1 MARVIEIRNATPLAN
16 RREDVIVRAGSI
28 ISPAEIE
35 SALLTHPMVRDAAA
49 FGVPDSVLGQ
59 RVAAVVQLESES
71 ESDDAVIDKILAA
84 ARVHLAEHKMPDL
97 LTAVDAV
104 PRDLF
109 GNIDR
114 KSLAQAVLGVPVNR
128 DFE

>member
-1 MARVIEIRNATPLAN
+1 MTESRSVMPLA
-16 RREDVIVRAGSI
+16 RREDDLIVRAGFA

-35 SALLTHPMVRDAAA
+35 SALLTHPMVRDAAV
-49 FGVPDSVLGQ
+49 FGVADHVLGH
-59 RVAAVVQLESES
+59 RLVAVVQLES

-84 ARVHLAEHKMPDL
+84 ARAHLAEHKIPDL
-97 LTAVDAV
+97 LTAVDAI

-114 KSLAQAVLGVPVNR
+114 KGLARAILGASA
-128 DFE
+128 DGDCD

>member
-1 MARVIEIRNATPLAN
+1 MARVIEIRSAMPLAS
-16 RREDVIVRAGSI
+16 RKSDVIVRAGSK

-35 SALLTHPMVRDAAA
+35 NALLTHPMVRDAAA

-71 ESDDAVIDKILAA
+71 DDAVIDKILAT
-84 ARVHLAEHKMPDL
+84 ARVHLNEHEIPDL

-114 KSLAQAVLGVPVNR
+114 KGLAEAILGVPADQNL
-128 DFE
+128 D

>member
-1 MARVIEIRNATPLAN
+1 MARLIEIRSATHLAN
-16 RREDVIVRAGSI
+16 SKGDVIVRAGSN

-35 SALLTHPMVRDAAA
+35 SALRTHPMVRDAAA

-71 ESDDAVIDKILAA
+71 DDAVIDKILAA
-84 ARVHLAEHKMPDL
+84 ARGHLAEHKIPDL

-114 KSLAQAVLGVPVNR
+114 KGLAQAVLGVPADR